1 MTTNNNREQ
10 IIALMDKANK
20 KVQIAVSWLTDEI
33 LIRKMTDTA
42 KRKEVEVL
50 LSCDSLNV
58 WNFPMIREL
67 QKSGARVLKTGSEI
81 SGSENFMHAKF
92 LVLDGKSV
100 YGGSNNYTKNS
111 STNMENFGRYD
122 DDSSATMRANF
133 QKWYSTGFDYTTGFE
148 NPEEVKKKVIK
159 QFEISESIRQRI
171 LSESCSKVEN
181 YVKEELS
188 ERERLVK
195 QNIEADKEK
204 ERLRQQAGQLQNK
217 AVAISK
223 VGTMTTAG
231 SGVTSKPHKFYG
243 GSLLKTK
250 FHGQKQSNSFSFAFL
265 QKKELEKMFSFLKY
279 RIENDTL
286 LCRGIVQPVGCN
298 KYEIKIEFRA
308 GTFPQVYIL
317 SPDIQ
322 PNADIHIYKEG
333 SLCLFYPGDLQWKG
347 TTSIAEYTI
356 PWIFEWIIYYEL
368 YLLTGSW
375 EGDYK
380 PHGVVKAIFE
390 TKNKYSRQTKN

>member
-1 MTTNNNREQ
+1 MINNNREQ
-10 IIALMDKANK
+10 IIALMDSAKN

-42 KRKEVEVL
+42 KRKQVEVL

-122 DDSSATMRANF
+122 DDSSATMRDNF
-133 QKWYSTGFDYTTGFE
+133 QKWYSTGFDYTIGFE

-204 ERLRQQAGQLQNK
+204 ERLRKQAAELQNK
-217 AVAISK
+217 TAAISK
-223 VGTMTTAG
+223 VGTMETSG

-243 GSLLKTK
+243 GHLHTK
-250 FHGQKQSNSFSFAFL
+250 FNGQKQPKSFSFAFL
-265 QKKELEKMFSFLKY
+265 QKKELEKKFSFLKC

-286 LCRGIVQPVGCN
+286 ICRGEFKPNSNTYDVR
-298 KYEIKIEFRA
+298 IEFRA
-308 GTFPQVYIL
+308 GSFPQVYIL
-317 SPDIQ
+317 KPLIN
-322 PNADIHIYKEG
+322 PYADIHIYKEG
-333 SLCLFYPGDLQWKG
+333 SLCLFYPGDLKWKN
-347 TTSIAEYTI
+347 TTSIAENTI
-356 PWIFEWIIYYEL
+356 PWIYEWIIFYEL
-368 YLLTGSW
+368 YLLTGVW
-375 EGDYK
+375 EGEYV
-380 PHGVVKAIFE
+380 PHGKINNLVI
-390 TKNKYSRQTKN
+390 N